1 MPAGGHHDHRSP
13 RRQVNLPACSR
24 SRLNQPGYIAELDS
38 ETFSFTALT
47 EESGGAAIACTTTFF
62 SAHVSVLPRICVE
75 SRTTTLAAKPVPITF
90 VVTEQAF
97 RFGTRLFDHTAG
109 HDPTFDEFTTA
120 RVE

>member
-1 MPAGGHHDHRSP
+1 MRALAPSDVDGLPEP
-13 RRQVNLPACSR
+13 RLG
-24 SRLNQPGYIAELDS
+24 LN
-38 ETFSFTALT
+38 
-47 EESGGAAIACTTTFF
+47 ESGGAAIACTTTFR

-75 SRTTTLAAKPVPITF
+75 SRTTTLAAKPVPVTF